1 MKIRSGILSVAIA
14 LLIISLSP
22 ALGAEIIPAF
32 AVTPGMTAE
41 CSANGNTFTFSWQ
54 PPVALDGVFL
64 ERYSYNTT
72 DAEIVYRKAYDESDP
87 AILDG
92 LTIDISDLA
101 RSYVYSLCLT
111 YPDPVLGGDS
121 IYMLFDFTGNAYR
134 IPEGTPTGTIT
145 LSNITDAAHYYFNL
159 DDRYFGL
166 VYAGGQDV
174 NELEIIY
181 PAGDYEL
188 LIFGDPGNPRD
199 RYMQYNT
206 EGKLEAGDDEF
217 ISLDSNL
224 FIE

>member
-1 MKIRSGILSVAIA
+1 MT
-14 LLIISLSP
+14 LSP
-22 ALGAEIIPAF
+22 AVAEEVIPAF
-32 AVTPGMTAE
+32 AVTPGMEAE
-41 CSANGNTFTFSWQ
+41 CSVVGDTFAFSWQ

-72 DAEIVYRKAYDESDP
+72 DAEIVYRKTYEESDP

-92 LTIDISDLA
+92 FTIDLTDLA
-101 RSYVYSLCLT
+101 RSYIYSLCLT
-111 YPDPVLGGDS
+111 YPDPVSGGDS
-121 IYMLFDFTGNAYR
+121 IYLLFDFTGNAYR

-181 PAGDYEL
+181 PAGDYRL
-188 LIFGDPGNPRD
+188 QVSGDERNPYD
-199 RYMQYNT
+199 RYEQFNT
-206 EGKLEAGDDEF
+206 EGHLAAGDDEF

>member
-1 MKIRSGILSVAIA
+1 MREILGAITYV
-14 LLIISLSP
+14 IITSILALSP
-22 ALGAEIIPAF
+22 AVAEEVIPAF
-32 AVTPGMTAE
+32 AVTPGMEAE
-41 CSANGNTFTFSWQ
+41 CNVDGGAFTFSWQ
-54 PPVALDGVFL
+54 PPVAVDGVFL

-72 DAEIVYRKAYDESDP
+72 DAETVYRKTYDENAP

-92 LTIDISDLA
+92 LTIDLTELA
-101 RSYVYSLCLT
+101 RSYIYSLALT

-121 IYMLFDFTGNAYR
+121 IYMLFDFTVGAYR
-134 IPEGTPTGTIT
+134 IPEGTATGTIT

-174 NELEIIY
+174 NELEITY
-181 PAGDYEL
+181 PAGDYKL
-188 LIFGDPGNPRD
+188 QIFGDPGNPRD
-199 RYMQYNT
+199 RYMNFIT
-206 EGKLEAGDDEF
+206 EGRLATGDDEF